1 MSLLVLCN
9 VLDTLRLI
17 DFKKALKAGVA
28 DVIHQAG
35 AVVRP
40 DPAVFPSMAF
50 DKSPRVRKW
59 PPLLGSKR
67 REVLEPF

>member
-1 MSLLVLCN
+1 
-9 VLDTLRLI
+9 LRLI

-28 DVIHQAG
+28 DVIHQAQ
-35 AVVRP
+35 AVVRLGLTLLC
-40 DPAVFPSMAF
+40 PSMAF

-67 REVLEPF
+67 REVLGPF